1 MILKELHPTDA
12 LRRISIF
19 PPLTYNGEVRILTW
33 PQVIDISKIR
43 DIQIVGTSGL
53 IKFWKL
59 EKILLRTVAVARAYT
74 FLEVRSRDSTW
85 WPDLMWPRHK
95 NFTTDVKLINEK
107 VCRVWLRCS
116 FSFSSYPRK
125 TTGGGGAKWPPPTR
139 AKVKEN
145 FKALFYHSLTELKWN
160 TLILKAGPLPGY
172 MKVTW
177 LSKISWRTAEAG
189 PHHPRPYFAAVQNVS
204 RSWQW
209 FCSKM
214 PLTLT
219 SRFMET
225 WLVEVINSIVA
236 VVYVFVYSVVKC
248 VWGAADNMS

>member
-33 PQVIDISKIR
+33 HQVIDISKIR

-59 EKILLRTVAVARAYT
+59 EKILSRTVAVAPAYT
-74 FLEVRSRDSTW
+74 FLEVRSRDPTW

-107 VCRVWLRCS
+107 VCQVWLRCS

-125 TTGGGGAKWPPPTR
+125 TTGGGQNDPPPPGR
-139 AKVKEN
+139 R
-145 FKALFYHSLTELKWN
+145 LTWAGHEIDLTSGHEYKKSEIYKLLEL
-160 TLILKAGPLPGY
+160 
-172 MKVTW
+172 
-177 LSKISWRTAEAG
+177 
-189 PHHPRPYFAAVQNVS
+189 
-204 RSWQW
+204 
-209 FCSKM
+209 
-214 PLTLT
+214 LTLST
-219 SRFMET
+219 SKSLKT
-225 WLVEVINSIVA
+225 LGS
-236 VVYVFVYSVVKC
+236 
-248 VWGAADNMS
+248 

>member
-33 PQVIDISKIR
+33 HQVMDISKIR
-43 DIQIVGTSGL
+43 DKQIVGTSGL

-59 EKILLRTVAVARAYT
+59 EKILLRTVAVAPAYT

-107 VCRVWLRCS
+107 VCQVWLRCS

-125 TTGGGGAKWPPPTR
+125 TTGGGGQNDPPPTR
-139 AKVKEN
+139 AKVN
-145 FKALFYHSLTELKWN
+145 
-160 TLILKAGPLPGY
+160 
-172 MKVTW
+172 
-177 LSKISWRTAEAG
+177 
-189 PHHPRPYFAAVQNVS
+189 PRWPFLRS
-204 RSWQW
+204 RSSEVTRSN
-209 FCSKM
+209 C
-214 PLTLT
+214 
-219 SRFMET
+219 RFRSFG
-225 WLVEVINSIVA
+225 VVIH
-236 VVYVFVYSVVKC
+236 VYGSVFRLEREK
-248 VWGAADNMS
+248 WP

>member
-43 DIQIVGTSGL
+43 DIHIVGTSGL

-107 VCRVWLRCS
+107 VCQVWLRCS
-116 FSFSSYPRK
+116 FSFSSYLRK
-125 TTGGGGAKWPPPTR
+125 TTGGGGQNDPPPPPGRRLIYDSKTPI
-139 AKVKEN
+139 E
-145 FKALFYHSLTELKWN
+145 FYRHTCRHSRPPPLTEQRRRMN
-160 TLILKAGPLPGY
+160 
-172 MKVTW
+172 
-177 LSKISWRTAEAG
+177 ISFICAIFVCSLFMPPPEVFFPTTDGW
-189 PHHPRPYFAAVQNVS
+189 FMAANIS
-204 RSWQW
+204 
-209 FCSKM
+209 
-214 PLTLT
+214 
-219 SRFMET
+219 
-225 WLVEVINSIVA
+225 
-236 VVYVFVYSVVKC
+236 
-248 VWGAADNMS
+248 MSMS

>member
-33 PQVIDISKIR
+33 HQVIDISKIR

-59 EKILLRTVAVARAYT
+59 EKILLRTVAVAPAYT

-107 VCRVWLRCS
+107 VCQVWLRCS

-125 TTGGGGAKWPPPTR
+125 TTGGAKMTPPPTR
-139 AKVKEN
+139 AKVNIRFFTPKNHPWAYRNHFSRRREHPGRWN
-145 FKALFYHSLTELKWN
+145 FALAPSETK
-160 TLILKAGPLPGY
+160 
-172 MKVTW
+172 
-177 LSKISWRTAEAG
+177 LSAITGFR
-189 PHHPRPYFAAVQNVS
+189 HF
-204 RSWQW
+204 
-209 FCSKM
+209 
-214 PLTLT
+214 
-219 SRFMET
+219 
-225 WLVEVINSIVA
+225 
-236 VVYVFVYSVVKC
+236 SVL
-248 VWGAADNMS
+248 

>member
-1 MILKELHPTDA
+1 MILKELHPTEA

-85 WPDLMWPRHK
+85 WPDLMWHRHK

-107 VCRVWLRCS
+107 VCQVWLRCS
-116 FSFSSYPRK
+116 FSFLSYPRK
-125 TTGGGGAKWPPPTR
+125 TTGGGDKMTPPPPGR
-139 AKVKEN
+139 RLRN
-145 FKALFYHSLTELKWN
+145 YR
-160 TLILKAGPLPGY
+160 IL
-172 MKVTW
+172 
-177 LSKISWRTAEAG
+177 
-189 PHHPRPYFAAVQNVS
+189 
-204 RSWQW
+204 
-209 FCSKM
+209 
-214 PLTLT
+214 
-219 SRFMET
+219 
-225 WLVEVINSIVA
+225 
-236 VVYVFVYSVVKC
+236 
-248 VWGAADNMS
+248 